1 MKFLNSLMISRKL
14 PLIMVAMVLIST
26 IATNASSIWLSKESI
41 LENVQTKLDAI
52 RAGKSKN
59 LEGYLHSISEDLS
72 TLAFN
77 KETHEALKEFT
88 KTWHELTGNKT
99 EKLQRLYITDNPH
112 PLGEKEKLNT
122 AQDGSAYSLA
132 HEEYHPIFRHFL
144 YAKGYY
150 DIFLFDTKG
159 DLVYTVYKELDYA
172 TNLNTG
178 QWKDTDLGNAFR
190 AALNAKS
197 AESQFFFDFKPYAP
211 SNDAPASF
219 ISQPIIEDG
228 ETIGVLVFQ
237 MPIQRINNIMQQHV
251 GMGESGETYLVGT
264 DKFMRSDSRFS
275 DETTILKTKVTGET
289 VERALKG
296 EEGVLLIKDYRGVP
310 VYSSYQALDYNGV
323 RWAVLAEIDKAEVM
337 EPIYGM
343 IKTSLLYNI
352 VILVVV
358 FLLSIKASRSIS
370 MPLERMSVV
379 VNEFA
384 NENYDHEVVDS
395 GRADEIGAIA
405 RALETLRVAG
415 QEKIRLEIETKVLN
429 EEKVKKA
436 RVLEGMTDSFD
447 TSITSFL
454 KNLTAA
460 TQVLV
465 DTSDEISNIA
475 EGGSTEAS
483 SLSQSSENSATN
495 ISIVASAAEEMSA
508 SISEIN
514 QRITS
519 AASIS
524 VEAAEKSAQSVK
536 SISDLQSAAES
547 ISDIVSLID
556 DIAEQTNLLALNATI
571 EAARAGEA
579 GKGFAVVANEVKGL
593 ASQTSKATSEI
604 GEQIN
609 GVRSSVESNVKLI
622 KEVEN
627 IISKMEEISGAI
639 SAAVEEQMATVH
651 EIVRSA
657 QNAAEGSQH
666 TSDSAGK
673 VAMNSNQ
680 ALEVAERV
688 KTASHNMAE
697 RTDEL
702 QEELAVFL
710 SNLKTQ

>member
-1 MKFLNSLMISRKL
+1 MISRKL

-159 DLVYTVYKELDYA
+159 DLIYTVYKELDYA

>member
-1 MKFLNSLMISRKL
+1 MISRKL

-337 EPIYGM
+337 KPIYGM